1 MPLTHFLLA
10 LGVVFVWGTNFVVI
24 HWGLADFPPFTFAT
38 LRFTLSAL
46 PWIFVIR
53 RPAVSWGVLAKFGVL
68 LGAGQF
74 GLLYLAMRSEI
85 SPGLASLLMQS
96 QVFFTIGAAVMFQGE
111 RMKRLQI
118 PAALMAVAGVALIGW
133 HGIAGHDGSI
143 TALGLVLVLCASA
156 AWAGANI
163 VARSAGRVNALA
175 FMVWS
180 SPFAVPPLALLAL
193 TFDGWPASAH
203 AIPNASMLAWS
214 TVLWQAIGNTLFGYG
229 VWNWLLAR
237 HPASTITPTALLV
250 PVFGM
255 SASAWVLGES
265 LNAWK
270 LGGAALVIGGLVLN
284 LLASRAPVALPRT
297 QRA

>member
-1 MPLTHFLLA
+1 MPITHLFLA
-10 LGVVFVWGTNFVVI
+10 LAVVFVWGTNFVVI
-24 HWGLADFPPFTFAT
+24 HWGLAEFPPFVFAT
-38 LRFTLSAL
+38 LRFTLSTL
-46 PWIFVIR
+46 PWVFFIP
-53 RPAVSWGVLAKFGVL
+53 RPAVGWRTLAQFGVL

-96 QVFFTIGAAVMFQGE
+96 QVFFTIGAAVVFQGE
-111 RMKRLQI
+111 RMKALQV
-118 PAALMAVAGVALIGW
+118 PATLMAVAGVALIGW
-133 HGIAGHDGSI
+133 HGIAGGGGSI

-156 AWAGANI
+156 SWAGANI
-163 VARSAGRVNALA
+163 VARSAGRINALS

-193 TFDGWPASAH
+193 AFDGWPAIAQS
-203 AIPNASMLAWS
+203 IPQASLAGWS

-255 SASAWVLGES
+255 TASAWVLGES
-265 LNAWK
+265 LDAWK
-270 LGGAALVIGGLVLN
+270 VGAAALVMGGLVLN
-284 LLASRAPVALPRT
+284 LLASRP
-297 QRA
+297 